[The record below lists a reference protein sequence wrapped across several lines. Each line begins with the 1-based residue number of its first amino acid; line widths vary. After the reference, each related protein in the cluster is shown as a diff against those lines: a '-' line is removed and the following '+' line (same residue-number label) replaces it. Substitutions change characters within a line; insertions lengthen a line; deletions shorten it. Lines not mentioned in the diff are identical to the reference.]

1 MALVAGM
8 LNKWLWT
15 IFSFAIC
22 ALAIS
27 GYADRL
33 GAEYASGALERALL
47 TFAVARGLDGVI
59 SIAQGT
65 EVALEPGGVGLN
77 LTVGQILDPV
87 NDLIERFS
95 TVMLTVT
102 AALGLQE
109 ILLRITAS
117 NSISLLLGVT
127 ALLALLFVW
136 IPALEKRSRLR
147 TVVLR
152 LFLAAFF
159 VRFAVP
165 ALVVGT
171 HVVFDAFLASD
182 QIAATAAL
190 EQASVDIEALS
201 SEQNAIDD
209 ADDDRNWFERTRD
222 RIGESLGALNV
233 EARMTALQERAS
245 GVTRHIV
252 SLIVIFLLQTI
263 ALPLGF
269 LWLLLQGAKAVARQL
284 QPTIVDRPQT
294 GVDE

>member
-1 MALVAGM
+1 M

-15 IFSFAIC
+15 IFAFAVC

-117 NSISLLLGVT
+117 NSISLLLGIT

-136 IPALEKRSRLR
+136 VPALEKRSRLR

-165 ALVVGT
+165 TLVVGT

-182 QIAATAAL
+182 QVAATAAL

-284 QPTIVDRPQT
+284 QPVIVDHPQT
-294 GVDE
+294 GVGD

>member
-15 IFSFAIC
+15 IFAFAVC

-109 ILLRITAS
+109 ILLRITS
-117 NSISLLLGVT
+117 RNSICLRLGIT
-127 ALLALLFVW
+127 ARLALLCVW
-136 IPALEKRSRLR
+136 VPALEKRSRLR

-165 ALVVGT
+165 TLVVGT
-171 HVVFDAFLASD
+171 HVVFDAFLAND
-182 QIAATAAL
+182 QVAATAAL

-284 QPTIVDRPQT
+284 QPVIVDRPQT
-294 GVDE
+294 GVGD

>member
-1 MALVAGM
+1 MVLVAGM

-15 IFSFAIC
+15 IFAFAVC

-27 GYADRL
+27 GYADSL

-222 RIGESLGALNV
+222 RIGESLGAFNV
-233 EARMTALQERAS
+233 EARMSA
-245 GVTRHIV
+245 
-252 SLIVIFLLQTI
+252 
-263 ALPLGF
+263 
-269 LWLLLQGAKAVARQL
+269 
-284 QPTIVDRPQT
+284 
-294 GVDE
+294 

>member
-1 MALVAGM
+1 M

-15 IFSFAIC
+15 IFAFAVC

-27 GYADRL
+27 GYADSL

-136 IPALEKRSRLR
+136 VPALEKRSRLR

-222 RIGESLGALNV
+222 RIGESLGAFNV
-233 EARMTALQERAS
+233 EARMSALQERAS

-284 QPTIVDRPQT
+284 QPVIADRPQT
-294 GVDE
+294 GVGD

>member
-1 MALVAGM
+1 M
-8 LNKWLWT
+8 
-15 IFSFAIC
+15 
-22 ALAIS
+22 S
-27 GYADRL
+27 GFEKL
-33 GAEYASGALERALL
+33 GAFYLGKRIDEANDELTDDMVLYDSKDLNTHAVIIGMTGSGKTGLGVGMIEEAAMDSIPVIAIDPKGDLGNLML
-47 TFAVARGLDGVI
+47 TFPQFKGEDFA
-59 SIAQGT
+59 
-65 EVALEPGGVGLN
+65 PW
-77 LTVGQILDPV
+77 V
-87 NDLIERFS
+87 N
-95 TVMLTVT
+95 
-102 AALGLQE
+102 
-109 ILLRITAS
+109 
-117 NSISLLLGVT
+117 

-222 RIGESLGALNV
+222 RIGESLGAFNV
-233 EARMTALQERAS
+233 EARMSALQERAS

-284 QPTIVDRPQT
+284 QPVIADRPQT
-294 GVDE
+294 

>member
-1 MALVAGM
+1 MVLVAGM

-15 IFSFAIC
+15 IFAFAVC

-27 GYADRL
+27 GYADSL

-136 IPALEKRSRLR
+136 IPAL
-147 TVVLR
+147 
-152 LFLAAFF
+152 
-159 VRFAVP
+159 
-165 ALVVGT
+165 
-171 HVVFDAFLASD
+171 
-182 QIAATAAL
+182 
-190 EQASVDIEALS
+190 
-201 SEQNAIDD
+201 
-209 ADDDRNWFERTRD
+209 
-222 RIGESLGALNV
+222 
-233 EARMTALQERAS
+233 
-245 GVTRHIV
+245 
-252 SLIVIFLLQTI
+252 
-263 ALPLGF
+263 
-269 LWLLLQGAKAVARQL
+269 
-284 QPTIVDRPQT
+284 
-294 GVDE
+294 

>member
-1 MALVAGM
+1 M

-15 IFSFAIC
+15 IFAIAVC
-22 ALAIS
+22 ALALS
-27 GYADRL
+27 GYADSL
-33 GAEYASGALERALL
+33 GAAYASGALERALL

-109 ILLRITAS
+109 VLLRITAS

-136 IPALEKRSRLR
+136 VPALEKRSRLR
-147 TVVLR
+147 TAVLR

-201 SEQNAIDD
+201 REQNAIDD

-222 RIGESLGALNV
+222 RIGESLGAFNV

-269 LWLLLQGAKAVARQL
+269 LWLLLHGAKAVARQL
-284 QPTIVDRPQT
+284 QPVIADRPQT
-294 GVDE
+294 GVSD